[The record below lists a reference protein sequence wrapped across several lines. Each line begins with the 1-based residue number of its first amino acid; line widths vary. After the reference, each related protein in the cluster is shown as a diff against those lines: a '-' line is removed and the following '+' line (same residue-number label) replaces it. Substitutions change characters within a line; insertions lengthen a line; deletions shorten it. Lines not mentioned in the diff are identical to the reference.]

1 MSGDGAAVPRS
12 LRRGPPITVKCECGE
27 RRELRYGQRWRCE
40 GCGRTYDTRRIPAE
54 EYASF
59 RRNRVHDRL
68 LPSVVVL
75 GLVAAIVA
83 VVLAGRPFTALLIF
97 GVVGFGWGT
106 FVRPARRRRQYKAI
120 ADRPQWNIKAE

>member
-1 MSGDGAAVPRS
+1 MSGDDAAVPRS

-54 EYASF
+54 EYATF

-68 LPSVVVL
+68 LPSAVFL
-75 GLVAAIVA
+75 GLAAA
-83 VVLAGRPFTALLIF
+83 VLAFVLIGRPVSALLVF
-97 GVVGFGWGT
+97 AAVGFVWGT

-120 ADRPQWNIKAE
+120 ADRPKWNIKAE

>member
-1 MSGDGAAVPRS
+1 MSGDDAAVPRS

-40 GCGRTYDTRRIPAE
+40 GCGRTYDTRRIPAD

-75 GLVAAIVA
+75 GLALA
-83 VVLAGRPFTALLIF
+83 VLAFVLVGRPLSAILVF
-97 GVVGFGWGT
+97 GAVGFVWGT

-120 ADRPQWNIKAE
+120 ADRPKWNIKAE

>member
-1 MSGDGAAVPRS
+1 MSGDDAALPRS

-27 RRELRYGQRWRCE
+27 HRELRYGQRWQCE
-40 GCGRTYDTRRIPAE
+40 GCGRTYDTNRIPAE

-75 GLVAAIVA
+75 GLAVA
-83 VVLAGRPFTALLIF
+83 VLAFVLVGRPLSAILVF
-97 GVVGFGWGT
+97 GAVGFVWGT

-120 ADRPQWNIKAE
+120 ADRPKWNIKAE

>member
-1 MSGDGAAVPRS
+1 LTAQHAELPRVV
-12 LRRGPPITVKCECGE
+12 RKGPPITVKCECGE
-27 RRELRYGQRWRCE
+27 RRELRYGQRWQCE
-40 GCGRTYDTRRIPAE
+40 GCGRTYDTNRIPAE

-75 GLVAAIVA
+75 GLAAA
-83 VVLAGRPFTALLIF
+83 VLAFVLIGRPVSALLVF
-97 GVVGFGWGT
+97 AAVGFVWGT

-120 ADRPQWNIKAE
+120 ADRPKWNIKAE

>member
-1 MSGDGAAVPRS
+1 MADETASLPRS
-12 LRRGPPITVKCECGE
+12 IRKGPPITVKCECGE

-40 GCGRTYDTRRIPAE
+40 GCGRTYDTRRIPPE
-54 EYASF
+54 EYATF

-75 GLVAAIVA
+75 GLAVA
-83 VVLAGRPFTALLIF
+83 VLAFVLVGRPVSAILVFA
-97 GVVGFGWGT
+97 VVGFTWGT

-120 ADRPQWNIKAE
+120 ADRPKWNIKAE

>member
-1 MSGDGAAVPRS
+1 MSGDDAAVPRS

-40 GCGRTYDTRRIPAE
+40 GCGRTYDTRRIPAD

-68 LPSVVVL
+68 LPSAVFL
-75 GLVAAIVA
+75 GLAAA
-83 VVLAGRPFTALLIF
+83 VLAFVLIGRPVSALLVF
-97 GVVGFGWGT
+97 AAVGFVWGT

-120 ADRPQWNIKAE
+120 ADRPKWNIKAE

>member
-54 EYASF
+54 EYATF

-68 LPSVVVL
+68 LPSAVFL
-75 GLVAAIVA
+75 GLAAA
-83 VVLAGRPFTALLIF
+83 VLAFVLIGRPVSALLVF
-97 GVVGFGWGT
+97 AAVGFVWGT

-120 ADRPQWNIKAE
+120 ADRPKWNIKAE